1 MSEHNITVQ
10 GGSSVRLLTKGKY
23 CDSDIIVRAEG
34 GGVEL
39 PALTSPAA
47 ESDVVKGKE
56 YIDASGAKKTGT
68 VEEVDGQVIMDEFL
82 DFTYDGEVFA
92 AVGLF
97 GEDKLVRAGSVGV
110 VFVSPEWLG
119 DAKPEDVVAGK
130 TFTSA
135 AGTKLPGTVKEST
148 DGMVKDGDG
157 SLDWADRGMGEE
169 PVIATTFDESVL
181 VREGHKVLV
190 PFNYTGFGTATPEDV
205 AKGKTFTC
213 ETGVLRVGTNESSGG
228 METAMVDVQTWAG
241 FGVVMYWMSPEGLM
255 SEALPYGRYEVVK
268 NSQLVVIYEGST
280 YLKMPHLEGGEE
292 VYSNSASING
302 YTCTILTFYA
312 DECSVIFEEA

>member
-1 MSEHNITVQ
+1 MSEHKITVE
-10 GGSSVRLLTKGKY
+10 GGSSVRLPTSGKY
-23 CDSDIIVRAEG
+23 CDRDIIVTAEG
-34 GGVEL
+34 GGTEL
-39 PALTSPAA
+39 PPLDYPAA

-68 VEEVDGQVIMDEFL
+68 VEEVDGQVIMDEFI

-119 DAKPEDVVAGK
+119 DATQEDVVAGK

-148 DGMVKDGDG
+148 DGMGIEAYGD
-157 SLDWADRGMGEE
+157 LEWADVTGMGED
-169 PVIATTFDESVL
+169 PVIANSFDEDVL
-181 VREGHKVLV
+181 IRKGHKILV

-213 ETGVLRVGTNESSGG
+213 ETGVLRVGTNESSG

-241 FGVVMYWMSPEGLM
+241 FGVFMYWMSPEGLM
-255 SEALPYGRYEVVK
+255 NEALPSGRYEVVK
-268 NSQLVVIYEGST
+268 NSLLVAIYEGST
-280 YLKMPHLEGGEE
+280 YLKTHDVLGGEV
-292 VYSNSASING
+292 VYTNAGATG
-302 YTCTILTFYA
+302 YTCTILTFYD